1 MTELPEG
8 AKKIQLKAGKRYS
21 LCACGKSAVLPF
33 CNGAHKEL
41 NEQQGSNYK
50 SIKLFPVSDAEVV
63 VHSATWVGL

>member
-1 MTELPEG
+1 MTELPQG

-21 LCACGKSAVLPF
+21 LCSCGKSAVLPF

-50 SIKLFPVSDAEVV
+50 SVTLLPSSDTEVAV
-63 VHSATWVGL
+63 YSATWEG